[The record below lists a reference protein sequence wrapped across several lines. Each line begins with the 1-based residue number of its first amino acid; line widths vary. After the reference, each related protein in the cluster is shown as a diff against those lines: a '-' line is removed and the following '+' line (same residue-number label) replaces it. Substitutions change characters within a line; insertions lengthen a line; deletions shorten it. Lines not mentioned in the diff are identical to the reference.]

1 MRINYIN
8 AYNERI
14 FNNAKI
20 KNLSYNNKFIYIH

>member
-8 AYNERI
+8 AYNKRN
-14 FNNAKI
+14 FNNAII